1 MDSSVTDLYM
11 YTIFHW
17 NVWGK
22 LYCYKPRNSWM
33 YFDEA
38 IKKVGGKVVS
48 EGSFIKKGFC
58 LR

>member
-1 MDSSVTDLYM
+1 MVSAVTDLYM

-22 LYCYKPRNSWM
+22 LYCYKHRNSWM

-38 IKKVGGKVVS
+38 IKEVGGKVVS
-48 EGSFIKKGFC
+48 EGSLI
-58 LR
+58 